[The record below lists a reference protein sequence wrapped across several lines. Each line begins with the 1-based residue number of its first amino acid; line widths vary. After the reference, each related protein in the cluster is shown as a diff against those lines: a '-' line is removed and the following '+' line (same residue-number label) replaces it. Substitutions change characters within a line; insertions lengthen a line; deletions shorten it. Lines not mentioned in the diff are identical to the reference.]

1 MLVNTRSSFK
11 TILLQIITMYLRSYN
26 YLDLGNMGSLVKLEV
41 DVVLRAL
48 VALLLSLLKQHRR
61 DKEHVRELDKHF
73 LYNRRYLIIFS
84 REIMSG
90 IIIKGTPTN
99 LEPGDER
106 GRLVV
111 DLGGHVLTHVL
122 LGNLQRT

>member
-1 MLVNTRSSFK
+1 
-11 TILLQIITMYLRSYN
+11 MYLRSYN

-48 VALLLSLLKQHRR
+48 VALLLSLLKQHRQ